1 MPFPPSLSTTHY
13 RWLAVLWTVGIVAAC
28 SIPAASLTPLG
39 PALSAD
45 KAIHVGLF
53 AGFGALWMRA
63 LVPLSEGGWG
73 MFRQQ
78 ALRVL
83 VGGSFLAVGTEV
95 YQHVLPLQR
104 LGDPYDALA
113 NGAGLLGAVIGYGML
128 LRIRTQP
135 DHTEPVN

>member
-1 MPFPPSLSTTHY
+1 MSFFPFLSTRHY

-45 KAIHVGLF
+45 KTIHFGLF
-53 AGFGALWMRA
+53 AVFGALWMRA
-63 LVPLSEGGWG
+63 LDPPREGTAL
-73 MFRQQ
+73 RQQ
-78 ALRVL
+78 ALWVL
-83 VGGSFLAVGTEV
+83 GGGLFLAVGTEV

-113 NGAGLLGAVIGYGML
+113 NGAGLLVSVAGYRL
-128 LRIRTQP
+128 LVRREQELDQAP
-135 DHTEPVN
+135 EAN